1 MELTRIRQLNDEIRE
16 EILRISEIRSE
27 AFPGAIRYDTIGG
40 SHGTPENLMENVIAT
55 VDIEQRKARL
65 MIDLRRQERAEAI
78 RIIRR
83 SDLTIAQRH
92 ILYLRY
98 LARHHDWTS
107 LGWPEV
113 YHWVNL
119 YHNVERSRMFEL
131 HADAMRK
138 IKKLFAQ

>member
-1 MELTRIRQLNDEIRE
+1 MELTRIRQLNDKIRE

-55 VDIEQRKARL
+55 VDIEARKARL
-65 MIDLRRQERAEAI
+65 MIDLRRQERAEAV
-78 RIIRR
+78 RIIQR

-119 YHNVERSRMFEL
+119 YHNVERSRMFEM

-138 IKKLFAQ
+138 IKK

>member
-40 SHGTPENLMENVIAT
+40 SHGTPENMMENVIAT
-55 VDIEQRKARL
+55 VDIEERKARL

-83 SDLTIAQRH
+83 SDLSIAQRH

-98 LARHHDWTS
+98 LARHRDWTS

-113 YHWVNL
+113 YHLVSL

-138 IKKLFAQ
+138 IKK